1 MAKGRDIVDL
11 GTTAYLQGAK
21 AAVIMG
27 DYSGFLDDKNVTT
40 VPVVPAKGSSPV
52 GKKEIEFMPFGPKNT
67 LPVDIMKKIYENT
80 IVGSNIEFKTK
91 IAYGDSLMVAR
102 KKRSDNGEIVL
113 EELLPEDAPE
123 IFDFLDNSNYTR
135 LMQEVANDESVFW
148 DSFVELVFGKR
159 EKGKGKP
166 KIVQVRHKEMCFSRI
181 SKQTENGDIEYHGLS
196 AKWGDSTAP
205 EDVIVTK
212 LLNRQSPLYELK
224 VRIGFIP
231 DTVTSATVDEGE
243 DSYMLS
249 LNLPVPGRFYYN
261 RPYWWSIFIDWYD
274 FSCAIPK
281 FKKAL
286 IKNQMVLKYHVT
298 INTNFWDKLFK
309 AEGIA
314 RDDVKKQTER
324 RKKFLQELNDFLSGE
339 ENAGKSFVSH
349 FNYDKIN
356 KYEENDIIIK
366 PIESFIKGGEY
377 IEDSEEATNVICNTM
392 SVHPSLKGASPGKN
406 KSING
411 TEARELFI
419 ISNAMAKDVRDMM
432 VYPLYIA
439 KEINEWPK
447 DIFFYIKNVELTTL
461 DKGTGAT
468 KSIGNEKI

>member
-1 MAKGRDIVDL
+1 MGSKRDVVDL
-11 GTTAYLQGAK
+11 GNVAYLKGGR
-21 AAVIMG
+21 AAVVMG
-27 DYSGFLDDKNVTT
+27 DYSGFLDDKNVTAVT
-40 VPVVPAKGSSPV
+40 VTPAKLSPV
-52 GKKEIEFMPFGPKNT
+52 QVKDIEFMPFGPKNS
-67 LPVDIMKKIYENT
+67 LPVDIMKKIHENT
-80 IVGSNIEFKTK
+80 IVGSNIEFKAK
-91 IAYGDSLMVAR
+91 IAYGDSLLIAR
-102 KKRSDNGEIVL
+102 KKRSETGEIEL
-113 EELLPEDAPE
+113 EELLPEDVPE
-123 IFDFLDNSNYTR
+123 IFKFIDDSNYFR
-135 LMQEVANDESVFW
+135 MMQEVANDETVFW

-159 EKGKGKP
+159 LKGAKP
-166 KIVQVRHKEMCFSRI
+166 KIVQVRHKEMCFSRV
-181 SKQTENGDIEYHGLS
+181 SKQNDNGDIEYHGIS
-196 AKWGDSTAP
+196 AKWGEGTSP

-212 LLNRQSPLYELK
+212 LLNRQLPMYNLK
-224 VRIGFIP
+224 VRTGLIP
-231 DTVTSATVDEGE
+231 NPETGETADEGE

-281 FKKAL
+281 FKKSL
-286 IKNQMVLKYHVT
+286 IKNQMVLKYHVS
-298 INTNFWDKLFK
+298 INTNFWAKLYNS
-309 AEGIA
+309 EGIA
-314 RDDVKKQTER
+314 RDDQVKQMER
-324 RKKFLQELNDFLSGE
+324 KKKFLQDLNDFLSGE

-349 FNYDKIN
+349 FSYDKIN

-419 ISNAMAKDVRDMM
+419 ISNAMSKDVRDMM
-432 VYPLYIA
+432 LLPLYIA
-439 KEINEWPK
+439 KEINGWDK
-447 DIFFYIKNVELTTL
+447 NVFFYIKNVELTTL

-468 KSIGNEKI
+468 KNIGNEKV